1 MNRTITNYQKAYRKK
16 VEGLK
21 VELGAARTDNSRL
34 KAEVRRLRRKKVV
47 HMPSLALGLLGGWLT
62 QKFVAR
68 VIEALR
74 SPPSS
79 SQRPAAS
86 AAAAA
91 APAAP
96 AAPVEAAAAA
106 AAAAPPPPAEVP
118 AAAAAPEAG
127 AGAEAEAAGAGDAAA
142 AEAAAE

>member
-21 VELGAARTDNSRL
+21 VELSAARTDNSRL

-47 HMPSLALGLLGGWLT
+47 HVPSLALGLLGGWLT
-62 QKFVAR
+62 QRFVVR

-74 SPPSS
+74 SLPSS
-79 SQRPAAS
+79 RQQPAAG

-91 APAAP
+91 APAA
-96 AAPVEAAAAA
+96 AAGPEAAAP
-106 AAAAPPPPAEVP
+106 AAAAP
-118 AAAAAPEAG
+118 
-127 AGAEAEAAGAGDAAA
+127 EAEAAGAGEAAAAAEAAGRAAVEAA